1 MACLFHEVLGEDEFA
16 RKYRI
21 VRFAVIEDH
30 NSRHSNFAPF
40 DREFN
45 QGRAN
50 TPAARS

>member
-1 MACLFHEVLGEDEFA
+1 MHHHHHPYDPAIAE
-16 RKYRI
+16 RKQKNRV

-45 QGRAN
+45 
-50 TPAARS
+50 P